1 MKAVFVYIFA
11 VLLLSPSLF
20 KMVVF
25 VDYSMHKDFYA
36 NELCIN
42 QDKKELSC
50 EGRCQLKNQINVSE
64 SEEGKKSDVQSF
76 LKLELSSYFVGLQR
90 ANVVVFHETTELF
103 KTLVSN
109 TEKGYLFIEEQPP
122 AV

>member
-36 NELCIN
+36 NELCITKI
-42 QDKKELSC
+42 KK
-50 EGRCQLKNQINVSE
+50 N
-64 SEEGKKSDVQSF
+64 
-76 LKLELSSYFVGLQR
+76 Y
-90 ANVVVFHETTELF
+90 
-103 KTLVSN
+103 LVRGGAS
-109 TEKGYLFIEEQPP
+109 
-122 AV
+122 